1 MVECGF
7 WLQKRRHMATA
18 ILKYDLSDA
27 DDACEHRYA
36 LAGREALIAL
46 ESIREAI
53 RQRLKYGEIG
63 AEARREL
70 EAIRD
75 QLPHELIELLV

>member
-1 MVECGF
+1 
-7 WLQKRRHMATA
+7 MATA
-18 ILKYDLSDA
+18 ILRFDLSDA

-46 ESIREAI
+46 ETIRESIRA
-53 RQRLKYGEIG
+53 RLKYGEIG
-63 AEARREL
+63 EEARLEL
-70 EAIRD
+70 EAIRE